1 MIQALRNLLSA
12 KKVISMPSSIRSD
25 GRRLSRGTW
34 KKEGPNAFVAEVGV
48 VSERGR
54 AELCVDFPA
63 CPNG

>member
-25 GRRLSRGTW
+25 GRSLSRGTL
-34 KKEGPNAFVAEVGV
+34 KKEGPNAFVAEVG